1 LIRGE
6 SATVEQEASIALERL
21 REAAEAARSAAIG
34 ARQAVEDATPEP
46 SQQPRQRQRVRRE
59 PETPQYDNSWRNEPD
74 PLEQPR
80 ARRGRDNY
88 PRDQGFGERED
99 APQGEWTW
107 RDLLSSVDEGG
118 AQAPASRRDRAEDP
132 VAHLRRQLSEP
143 RTAPSP
149 PIVAVIEGSGLR
161 LADVFSPSALER
173 IAQRARSGTQAR
185 RRAVRD
191 AAPEASR
198 RFGDYLARNGRA
210 NQDAMQFLRQD
221 GARIAELIGR
231 GRAPMNSE
239 LTLAFL
245 LIDAAAG

>member
-1 LIRGE
+1 M
-6 SATVEQEASIALERL
+6 EQA
-21 REAAEAARSAAIG
+21 
-34 ARQAVEDATPEP
+34 
-46 SQQPRQRQRVRRE
+46 
-59 PETPQYDNSWRNEPD
+59 
-74 PLEQPR
+74 PR
-80 ARRGRDNY
+80 ARRGRDDY
-88 PRDQGFGERED
+88 QRDQGFGERDD

-107 RDLLSSVDEGG
+107 RDLLSSVDDN
-118 AQAPASRRDRAEDP
+118 AAPTSRREPGEDP

-143 RTAPSP
+143 RQAPSP

-191 AAPEASR
+191 AAPEAAR